1 MHCTQSL
8 VLKKHQTTI
17 HSPLAFQREFKSL
30 SERPFYD
37 LSNSQGMDEIP
48 GERQQHVTLAL
59 RDAASRTEPC
69 RNKHSAC
76 AIAIPMAE
84 PTLRTPRLPR
94 ALPPV
99 STALLPFCSWERAGL
114 SQAGLSQP
122 GVLWGKTLPPAHFL
136 ETNKKEKK
144 EKRKKIPEMWQHT
157 DCFCFWAAAVLR
169 HPAPGGQLPA
179 NQSDAPR
186 HIRSASFP
194 GFLAFARQRTHFC

>member
-99 STALLPFCSWERAGL
+99 STALLPFCSWEPAGL

-144 EKRKKIPEMWQHT
+144 REEKKNPRNVATHWLLLLLGG
-157 DCFCFWAAAVLR
+157 CCAAASR
-169 HPAPGGQLPA
+169 TRRAAPG
-179 NQSDAPR
+179 
-186 HIRSASFP
+186 
-194 GFLAFARQRTHFC
+194 